1 MTKDN
6 VFTLLVKA
14 KEDSISDVK
23 EVKEIVLKKKTGA
36 KSQSGKFL
44 MVIHLKM
51 IGMLFNVV
59 HDQVQKTKRK
69 KHIWA

>member
-1 MTKDN
+1 
-6 VFTLLVKA
+6 
-14 KEDSISDVK
+14 
-23 EVKEIVLKKKTGA
+23 
-36 KSQSGKFL
+36 

-69 KHIWA
+69 KHLSLEMCGSFSNLYKPGVNFNSFFCFAN